1 MNNMDLNK
9 LEVIHASDRKKFY
22 AIINNKEAFL
32 KYRKV
37 GPTMLEYFETF
48 VPVDERN
55 QGIATKIT
63 DEAMRYAQLNNYL
76 VIDTCPFVADFI
88 DQHHKYEKI
97 RVDAKE
103 KKYYQSLP

>member
-1 MNNMDLNK
+1 MDTNK
-9 LEVIHASDRKKFY
+9 LEVIHNSDRKRFY
-22 AIINNKEAFL
+22 AIINEKEAYL

-48 VPVDERN
+48 VPVDERQ

-63 DEAMRYAQLNNYL
+63 EEAMRYAQLNNYL
-76 VIDTCPFVADFI
+76 VVDTCPFVADFI
-88 DQHHKYEKI
+88 DNHHKYEKV